1 VRKKQ
6 RLQTC
11 GIGIMLIVL
20 VGCSTQ
26 ARYMRGWQPVES
38 VGNRWTG
45 GTLREQKLSEDEATV
60 FAQLGTPAAIR
71 FFRSTRTRQRVYA
84 WIYEEKGQVV
94 WFVDG
99 QRVDYIAVDTNT
111 SAVTQASREATQ
123 EKLIEGGGLAGVVGG
138 IAAGFIVLSETIGLR
153 E

>member
-1 VRKKQ
+1 
-6 RLQTC
+6 
-11 GIGIMLIVL
+11 MLIVL
-20 VGCSTQ
+20 MGCSTQ
-26 ARYMRGWQPVES
+26 ARYMRGWQLVES

-45 GTLREQKLSEDEATV
+45 GTLRAQKLSEDEAAV
-60 FAQLGTPAAIR
+60 FAQSGTPEAIR
-71 FFRSTRTRQRVYA
+71 FFRSTLTRQRVYA

-111 SAVTQASREATQ
+111 SAATQASREAMQ
-123 EKLIEGGGLAGVVGG
+123 KKLIAGGGLAGAVGG
-138 IAAGFIVLSETIGLR
+138 IAAGFIAVSKTIGLR

>member
-1 VRKKQ
+1 MRTKR
-6 RLQTC
+6 RLRTC
-11 GIGIMLIVL
+11 GIGIMLIGL

-26 ARYMRGWQPVES
+26 APYMRGWQPVER

-45 GTLREQKLSEDEATV
+45 GTLREQKLSEDEAAV
-60 FAQLGTPAAIR
+60 FAQSGTPAAIR
-71 FFRSTRTRQRVYA
+71 FFRSTLTRQRVYA
-84 WIYEEKGQVV
+84 WIYEEQGQVI

-123 EKLIEGGGLAGVVGG
+123 EKLIEGGGLAGAVGG
-138 IAAGFIVLSETIGLR
+138 IAAGFIALSKTIGLR